1 MKLIKL
7 SNGGSAIVD
16 DSDFKFLNQF
26 YWHENKI
33 KGKQGYVRRAVY
45 NSSNH
50 KTSHRYMHHDIF
62 GCKNVDHKNGNRFD
76 NRKGNLRRATKIQNG
91 QNQRLKT
98 NNTSGFKGVH
108 RVSRTGK
115 FVAYIRVNKKRKHLG
130 TFSKCKDAA
139 SAYDSE
145 AVKRFGKFALTNKM
159 LGLI

>member
-1 MKLIKL
+1 MKLIIL

-16 DSDFKFLNQF
+16 DSNFKFLNQF
-26 YWHENKI
+26 SWHENKI
-33 KGKQGYVRRAVY
+33 KGKQGYVRRCVY
-45 NSSNH
+45 NPSNQ
-50 KTSHRYMHHDIF
+50 KTFHRYMHHDIL

-76 NRKGNLRRATKIQNG
+76 NRRGNLRRATKIQNG
-91 QNQRLKT
+91 QNQMLKT

-108 RVSRTGK
+108 YVSKVGK

-130 TFSKCKDAA
+130 TFANGKDAA

-145 AVKRFGKFALTNKM
+145 AIKRFGKFALTNKM